1 MLEESNQSIV
11 SAGNQPPKTENSL
24 PRMQL
29 RVSLQTC
36 TSPTAKPSSFCSKRT
51 STVVH
56 SAESAHARL
65 LLRL

>member
-11 SAGNQPPKTENSL
+11 SAGNQPPKTENTP

-29 RVSLQTC
+29 RVRLQAC
-36 TSPTAKPSSFCSKRT
+36 TSPTAKPSSSGSKRT
-51 STVVH
+51 STVVRG
-56 SAESAHARL
+56 AESAHARL